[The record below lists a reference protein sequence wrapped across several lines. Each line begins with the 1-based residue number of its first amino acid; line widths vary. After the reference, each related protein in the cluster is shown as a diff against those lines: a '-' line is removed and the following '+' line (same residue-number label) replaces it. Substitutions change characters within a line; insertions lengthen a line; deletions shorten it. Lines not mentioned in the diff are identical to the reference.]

1 MHVEL
6 TPDNKDKYLRA
17 SADLKISVGEICNR
31 ILAAVDSVE
40 IEMAIKLTPKPNSE
54 AEKTKPKPTFRLRP
68 RWQVKL

>member
-31 ILAAVDSVE
+31 LIPARRN
-40 IEMAIKLTPKPNSE
+40 PC
-54 AEKTKPKPTFRLRP
+54 
-68 RWQVKL
+68 